1 VYLTVFLFPD
11 THFSV
16 ESDRKLNALV
26 VFLGERDN
34 PFNEVIDAVCTFVR
48 LCTSINYHILVICNK
63 KKALQ
68 LSVPTRDHGYL
79 KYKMS
84 LPLWYSSLARQC
96 CCPGLRTRDFL
107 ERIATAEMSAELR
120 VHIHVVGHEWSNV
133 HNWARNLF
141 VQGCVLF
148 RQSNLFVRCWN
159 GVLSV
164 RSPRFDVRSA
174 CPTRQAAKVYNIVI
188 GQKNRC
194 SPVLMKTG
202 KTGWFFCT
210 K

>member
-1 VYLTVFLFPD
+1 VYLTVLLFPD

-79 KYKMS
+79 IYKMS
-84 LPLWYSSLARQC
+84 LPLIFLTRQAMLL
-96 CCPGLRTRDFL
+96 PGAAYTRLPRED
-107 ERIATAEMSAELR
+107 SNGGDELR
-120 VHIHVVGHEWSNV
+120 VHIHVVGHE
-133 HNWARNLF
+133 
-141 VQGCVLF
+141 
-148 RQSNLFVRCWN
+148 
-159 GVLSV
+159 
-164 RSPRFDVRSA
+164 
-174 CPTRQAAKVYNIVI
+174 
-188 GQKNRC
+188 
-194 SPVLMKTG
+194 
-202 KTGWFFCT
+202 
-210 K
+210 